1 MTTRWRLVLAVAVL
15 VVLAASVGRSEWER
29 HEVDQARD
37 TARAELTGRRLQVVA
52 AEQQRAATA
61 ALDRQVAGEATATD
75 AALGQRTAERDGLRI
90 EGTAV
95 GDQIAATEQ
104 RLAVGTFAE
113 QLQRAQLEGVD
124 RCLGGVRQARDHAAG
139 GRYEE
144 ANAAMR
150 DVQSTCRDATAS
162 LRGGKVPDFPYDFA
176 DPFVLRHGDTY
187 YAYATNGPGGYIQ
200 TITSTDLHSWT
211 LVGTALLGLPPWA
224 AANAT
229 WAPAV
234 LERDGVFVLY
244 YTAREKSSRRQCI
257 STAWSLKPE
266 GPFVDDTTAP
276 TICQR
281 ERGGS
286 IDPSPY
292 VAPDG
297 GVRLV
302 WKSEDDTRGGKA
314 RIWSVGLW
322 GDWRTPLGEPKELL
336 VADRESELG
345 TIEAPA
351 LVDDHGTLY
360 LLYSANRWFTNDYRV
375 DYAVCEGPEGPCKK
389 PADNT
394 ALAAHDLVGGP
405 GGAEV
410 VRSADGTPYL
420 SFHAWTWP
428 DIGFPNKRQ
437 LHVERLTFDPEGRPA
452 VGG

>member
-1 MTTRWRLVLAVAVL
+1 MSRRLRTLLAVV
-15 VVLAASVGRSEWER
+15 VVLALVAAVGASEWDRHVATQER
-29 HEVDQARD
+29 DAAQAD
-37 TARAELTGRRLQVVA
+37 LAGRRVQVA
-52 AEQQRAATA
+52 AAHQQREAGAAATRQA
-61 ALDRQVAGEATATD
+61 ANESEATDT
-75 AALGQRTAERDGLRI
+75 ALGQRTAERDGLRI
-90 EGTAV
+90 ESNAV
-95 GDQIAATEQ
+95 GDQISTTEQ

-113 QLQRAQLEGVD
+113 QIQRAQLDAVD

-144 ANAAMR
+144 AAAAMR
-150 DVQSTCRDATAS
+150 EVQGTCRDATAS
-162 LRGGKVPDFPYDFA
+162 LRGAAPDFPFDFA
-176 DPFVLRHGDTY
+176 DPFVLRHGDRY

-229 WAPAV
+229 WAPSV

-244 YTAREKSSRRQCI
+244 YTAREKSTRRQCI

-281 ERGGS
+281 DRGGS

-292 VAPDG
+292 VAADG
-297 GVRLV
+297 GVRLI
-302 WKSEDDTRGGKA
+302 WKSEDETRGGRS

-336 VADRESELG
+336 VADRDSELG

-351 LVDDHGTLY
+351 MFGDHGKLY

-394 ALAAHDLVGGP
+394 VLAAHDTVGGP

-410 VRSADGTPYL
+410 VRTPDGTPHL

-428 DIGFPNKRQ
+428 DVGFPNKRQ
-437 LHVERLTFDPEGRPA
+437 LHVERLTFGADDRPI